1 MGTIPPHKADSG
13 KQNYRKCQRRFGPK
27 GNETHFMVKDD
38 TFHAYQSQSSI
49 QRRSSC
55 MANKFANRNAVSE
68 KLHHTFI
75 HEFNH

>member
-1 MGTIPPHKADSG
+1 MLKSIHIIYK
-13 KQNYRKCQRRFGPK
+13 KY
-27 GNETHFMVKDD
+27 

-55 MANKFANRNAVSE
+55 VADKFATRNAILEWVVSE

-75 HEFNH
+75 HKFNHQFSKVASYELE